1 MGKRRTKNTQPA
13 SDSPYAA
20 GNAAAAVLERRRHGS
35 KSAQLDWIRLVNGQR
50 LGESIPP
57 AVVSEVAEDCDI
69 PGDSW
74 TLLHTDAQD
83 LSNYLRHKNYTDK
96 VPSFIE
102 EHGTMESLC
111 KKEKELKAQ
120 LEDVQKLIRDLRTNK
135 QIDSTVNGPA
145 LAALNHNKR
154 LFPDRNENLLQ
165 EAGVT

>member
-1 MGKRRTKNTQPA
+1 MGKRKTENTDA
-13 SDSPYAA
+13 SNESPYTA
-20 GNAAAAVLERRRHGS
+20 GNTATAVMERRRHGS

-57 AVVSEVAEDCDI
+57 TVVDEVARDCDI
-69 PGDSW
+69 SGDSW
-74 TLLHTDAQD
+74 SLLLTDAQD
-83 LSNYLRHKNYTDK
+83 LGVYLRHKNYTDK

-111 KKEKELKAQ
+111 NQEKKLKAQ

-135 QIDSTVNGPA
+135 NVDNTVNGPA

-154 LFPDRNENLLQ
+154 LFPDRNDTLLQ